1 MRLTI
6 FCGSSSGN
14 DKFHKIVENLG
25 KFLAERGHTVIYG
38 GGGVGLMGA
47 LADGVMG
54 NNGEII
60 GIIPEL
66 LYDKEAGN
74 EKITNLIKVK
84 TMHQRKALL
93 NEMCEAF
100 VVLPGGL
107 GTLEEL
113 FEVWTH
119 AQLGYHTKPI
129 AFLNLDGFYDKLFE
143 FVKFAGESGFIGKKF
158 VDMVIVE
165 ESYEELLR
173 RLEEYKAPEA
183 KY

>member
-1 MRLTI
+1 MRITI

-14 DKFHKIVENLG
+14 DKFHSTAKEFG
-25 KFLAERGHTVIYG
+25 KFLAIRNHTVIYG
-38 GGGVGLMGA
+38 GGSVGLMGA
-47 LADGVMG
+47 IADGVME

-66 LYDKEAGN
+66 LYSKEVGN
-74 EKITNLIKVK
+74 DNITNLIKVK
-84 TMHQRKALL
+84 TMHERKALM

-100 VVLPGGL
+100 IILPGGL

-143 FVKFAGESGFIGKKF
+143 FVKFASKSGFIDKKF
-158 VDMVIVE
+158 IDMIVVE
-165 ESYEELLR
+165 DSYEKLLK
-173 RLEEYKAPEA
+173 RLEKYKAPDA